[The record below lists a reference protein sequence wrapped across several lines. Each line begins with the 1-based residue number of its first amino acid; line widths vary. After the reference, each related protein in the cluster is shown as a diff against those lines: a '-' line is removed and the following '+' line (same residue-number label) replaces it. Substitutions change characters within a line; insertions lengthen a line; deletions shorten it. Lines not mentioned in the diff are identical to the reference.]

1 MNKLFKRVS
10 YWKKKF
16 KTLKAAVSQWRK
28 VEQERNGFLAVNEDE
43 SYQWTKFYEFIDKQI
58 DKEHYA
64 NEEMRELH
72 KELIRTETSTLG
84 KFNARNDKRGIRT
97 TKISSRILNYSMS
110 LANSMGKVR
119 YENEATLRS
128 LPTWDTISR

>member
-1 MNKLFKRVS
+1 MEKNFKN
-10 YWKKKF
+10 
-16 KTLKAAVSQWRK
+16 LEAAVSQWRK
-28 VEQERNGFLAVNEDE
+28 IEKERYGFITVNEDE
-43 SYQWTKFYEFIDKQI
+43 SSLWTKFYEFIDKQI
-58 DKEHYA
+58 DKEHHA

-72 KELIRTETSTLG
+72 RELVRTEISTLG
-84 KFNARNDKRGIRT
+84 KFNTRNDKRGIRT

-110 LANSMGKVR
+110 LANSMGKAR